1 MDYSWPGNI
10 RELAN
15 AVEHAFVLCSDRQIE
30 VSDLPLEI
38 RESRPITRPVEK
50 QETPF
55 NLKPFQPEQSLTGD
69 RLIELLQESKWNKA
83 EVARRIG
90 LSRAS
95 VWNYMKKWNIPLQP

>member
-38 RESRPITRPVEK
+38 REPCPLPDERKPAHSG
-50 QETPF
+50 
-55 NLKPFQPEQSLTGD
+55 LKYFQPEHALT
-69 RLIELLQESKWNKA
+69 REQLAKLLQDHDWNKA

-95 VWNYMKKWNIPLQP
+95 VWKYMKKWGIPLQP